1 MNKFHSSNSFKTLTT
16 SKQET
21 DEEMRI
27 RSTQEES
34 IAAQNFVNIEFQ
46 PLQPLSTERILHN
59 DDESSI
65 SDIDFTL
72 AVKCIDRIK
81 RDNSVEQ
88 TPLSKAINK
97 NNKKLNQGAV
107 KHKDMQLNTNTYLF
121 EKTSG

>member
-88 TPLSKAINK
+88 TPISKAINK
-97 NNKKLNQGAV
+97 NNQKLNQGAV